1 MSVKISSIGRFED
14 NSGSSTTSLELIRKA
29 AMPCI
34 ENSAYKK
41 EDIGVLINVSVY
53 RDNYFCE
60 PAFASFVQN
69 DLGINHDKE
78 DSSEPKTLSFDL
90 LNGAMGFLNACQVV
104 DAMADAGRVKA
115 GLIVSGDVIDYEMN
129 EKSDNSGFILSGA
142 AMILGKN
149 GRNDSGFGPFY
160 FRTFAELQDTYESFI
175 SFKNKRLTMMF
186 RKSPDI
192 ENIYLDAISRGLE
205 EFLTREKLR
214 MDDFDWIVPQQISPG
229 FVDALGEF
237 LGIESS
243 RMVNVARRDSD
254 LFNASL
260 PSAIGHLT
268 DNGLAKNGDNA
279 LIIGV
284 GSGIQVGCTTYRF

>member
-1 MSVKISSIGRFED
+1 MSVKISAIGRFEY
-14 NSGSSTTSLELIRKA
+14 NSGSSTSSLELIRKA
-29 AMPCI
+29 ARPCI
-34 ENSAYKK
+34 ERSEYSK

-104 DAMADAGRVKA
+104 DAMIDSGRVKA

-129 EKSDNSGFILSGA
+129 ERSEDSRFQLSGA
-142 AMILGKN
+142 AMILGRN
-149 GRNDSGFGPFY
+149 GTDDSGFGMFY
-160 FRTFAELQDTYESFI
+160 FRTFAELQDAYESYI
-175 SFKNKRLTMMF
+175 SFNNKRLTMMF
-186 RKSPDI
+186 RRSPDI
-192 ENIYLDAISRGLE
+192 ERIYLDAVSRGLK
-205 EFLTREKLR
+205 EFLAKEKLN
-214 MDDFDWIVPQQISPG
+214 MDDFDWIIPQQISQG
-229 FVDALGEF
+229 FISGLCELLAVD
-237 LGIESS
+237 SS
-243 RMVNVARRDSD
+243 KVVNVAKKDSD

-260 PSAIGHLT
+260 PCALAHLF
-268 DNGLAKNGDNA
+268 DNDLAKKGDNA

-284 GSGIQVGCTTYRF
+284 ASGIQVGCTTYRF